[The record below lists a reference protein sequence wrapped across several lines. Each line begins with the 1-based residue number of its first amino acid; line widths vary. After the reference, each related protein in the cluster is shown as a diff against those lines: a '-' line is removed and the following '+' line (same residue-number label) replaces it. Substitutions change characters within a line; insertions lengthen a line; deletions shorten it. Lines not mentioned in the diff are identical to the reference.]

1 MNWLPTYLDV
11 FNAEAN
17 GEAVRETDRR
27 RMYAR
32 PDAPPLPEEPERLG
46 VAHGGWLSRIL
57 SRSRQERA
65 RAARSSA
72 GAK

>member
-1 MNWLPTYLDV
+1 MRWLPTYLDV

-17 GEAVRETDRR
+17 GEAAREADRR

-32 PDAPPLPEEPERLG
+32 PDAAPLPDEPEPIRI
-46 VAHGGWLSRIL
+46 ARGGWLSRIL
-57 SRSRQERA
+57 GRRRA
-65 RAARSSA
+65 GVRTMRSSA

>member
-1 MNWLPTYLDV
+1 MPWLAQYLDV

-17 GEAVRETDRR
+17 GEAARDAERR

-32 PDAPPLPEEPERLG
+32 PDAPPLPERPETVG
-46 VAHGGWLSRIL
+46 VTRGGWLSRIVK
-57 SRSRQERA
+57 RG
-65 RAARSSA
+65 RAARVRTMRSSA